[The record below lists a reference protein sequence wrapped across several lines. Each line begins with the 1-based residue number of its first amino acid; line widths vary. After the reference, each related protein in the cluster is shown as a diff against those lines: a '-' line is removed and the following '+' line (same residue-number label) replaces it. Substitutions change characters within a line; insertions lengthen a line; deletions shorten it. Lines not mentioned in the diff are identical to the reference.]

1 MEQLISM
8 AHGGSAEAEGDM
20 SDMLP
25 IKKSRKKG
33 LKDIDL
39 KTRLRILQQ
48 AAFDYQGAGG
58 EIAMLAYKDE
68 HGKPIAVIVLGCVA
82 IDEHGNF
89 KPNPHGSN

>member
-1 MEQLISM
+1 MEQSISM
-8 AHGGSAEAEGDM
+8 VHGENAEAEGAT
-20 SDMLP
+20 SVTLP

-48 AAFDYQGAGG
+48 AAFDYQDAGG

-68 HGKPIAVIVLGCVA
+68 HGKPIAVIVLGCMA

-89 KPNPHGSN
+89 MFSTAVDK